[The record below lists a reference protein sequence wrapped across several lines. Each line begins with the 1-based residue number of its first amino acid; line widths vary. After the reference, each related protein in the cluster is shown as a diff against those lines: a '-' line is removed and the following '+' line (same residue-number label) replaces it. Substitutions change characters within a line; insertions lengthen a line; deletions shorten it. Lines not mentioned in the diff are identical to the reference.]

1 MTRFINQDAD
11 EGLRTLLFATKQI
24 DRQSYEEWNTRYQNY
39 KLDKHLLVKVY
50 TWSYAETG
58 RLD

>member
-24 DRQSYEEWNTRYQNY
+24 DRQSYEEWNTRYQNALAQV
-39 KLDKHLLVKVY
+39 KDRDELV
-50 TWSYAETG
+50 A
-58 RLD
+58 